1 MAGAADPAGL
11 ARARDVV
18 AAVMKH
24 KHARLLFNQPVDA
37 SLFADYRKI
46 IRRPMDLSTVMARLR
61 EAEASGWQHGTYST
75 PADVLADVSL
85 IWSNCNTFNSTPAD
99 APTRHLCAEV
109 KAFFDKK
116 WEAAGLAAASPAAK
130 AHTPGAS
137 GRSSE
142 HAVDQRFTAGQGVNS
157 CTPRRQSCLAVMPFT
172 CCAVFARSLQAASAT
187 HLMLRQVTKGQRAR
201 HHWSVHELTEWWPA
215 QTRVGCLCA
224 CWTASC

>member
-1 MAGAADPAGL
+1 MLVRFLAPVHVAPSRVLQHRCIQLKSRRQSCWLPCNGQLMAGAADPAGL

-37 SLFADYRKI
+37 SLFPDYRKI
-46 IRRPMDLSTVMARLR
+46 IKRPMDLSTVMARLR
-61 EAEASGWQHGTYST
+61 EGEASGWQHGTYST

-116 WEAAGLAAASPAAK
+116 WEAAHLAASPAAK
-130 AHTPGAS
+130 AHAPGAG

-142 HAVDQRFTAGQGVNS
+142 HAVDQRFTAGQGAKP
-157 CTPRRQSCLAVMPFT
+157 CTPRR
-172 CCAVFARSLQAASAT
+172 
-187 HLMLRQVTKGQRAR
+187 
-201 HHWSVHELTEWWPA
+201 
-215 QTRVGCLCA
+215 
-224 CWTASC
+224 